1 MIYTKEARELLQ
13 DFFGHSYHVYSMD
26 EMIEKLEDILE
37 TIPLKEYSMDVEY
50 VRLNDVIER
59 LRTASKCIHDVTG
72 LVFDYNDANYDRR
85 I

>member
-26 EMIEKLEDILE
+26 EMIE

-72 LVFDYNDANYDRR
+72 LVFDHNDVNYDRR